1 MSEKRKGRKPKIAV
15 IGLKGLPAYGGS
27 ARAGENMIFFL
38 KHEYQFVV
46 FNTDTHTSRS
56 SGIYNEVEQVVFRK
70 FFIGSLNTLYYYLR
84 SAFYCLFRGDYDVI
98 HVFHVDAA
106 FIVPLLRLR
115 YRVVSGHRARPH
127 LAGKWNP
134 LVSWYF
140 RFMEWVFFKMPADV
154 VTSVSKPVVDMFQTH
169 TKRKILFIPNGILF
183 NHNAEEL
190 PSIEERDYIL
200 FASGRIMNGKGV
212 HIMLMA
218 LNKIGYKGRIL
229 IIGNRRHSPGYSLR
243 LEQLAESLDVRF
255 IDIIKDKKLLM
266 SYLKNAKLFIFPSF
280 FEGMSNMLLEASSM
294 QVPIISSDIP
304 ENKQVFDD
312 DEIFFFKTGN
322 VDDLASKIQYVLARE
337 DKGKEVVEKCYTRLK
352 RDYDWE
358 KISQKY
364 AEIYHWLYKNKKP
377 LNRHDNAIQG

>member
-1 MSEKRKGRKPKIAV
+1 MRQKSKARKPKVAI

-38 KHEYQFVV
+38 KHEFQFVV

-56 SGIYNEVEQVVFRK
+56 SGIYEGVEQVVFRK

-84 SAFYCLFRGDYDVI
+84 SAFFCLFRGDYDVI

-127 LAGKWNP
+127 LADKWNP

-154 VTSVSKPVVDMFQTH
+154 VTSVSKPVVDMFQPRTR
-169 TKRKILFIPNGILF
+169 RKILFIPNGILF
-183 NHNAEEL
+183 NNEDKEL
-190 PSIEERDYIL
+190 PTIDEKDYIL
-200 FASGRIMNGKGV
+200 FASGRIMNSKGV
-212 HIMLMA
+212 HIMLKA
-218 LNKIGYKGRIL
+218 LNKIEYKGRVL
-229 IIGNRRHSPGYSLR
+229 IIGNRRHSAEYSLW
-243 LEQLAESLDVRF
+243 LEQLAETLNVRF

-266 SYLKNAKLFIFPSF
+266 SYLKNAKMFIFPSF

-304 ENKQVFDD
+304 ENRQVFDD
-312 DEIFFFKTGN
+312 DEIFFFRTGD
-322 VDDLASKIQYVLARE
+322 VDDLANKIESVLARE
-337 DKGKEVVEKCYTRLK
+337 DKGQEVVEKCYARLK
-352 RDYDWE
+352 RDYDWAN
-358 KISQKY
+358 ISRKY
-364 AEIYHWLYKNKKP
+364 AEIYHWMCKNRKP
-377 LNRHDNAIQG
+377 LNR